1 MLENTCEKKDRR
13 SSSNMG
19 GSGGGGGVNPLHEDT
34 SPNLV

>member
-1 MLENTCEKKDRR
+1 MMLENTCEKKDRR

-19 GSGGGGGVNPLHEDT
+19 GSGGGVNPLHEDT